1 MAEIRVTPSNFKK
14 MALKLGTLNP
24 GTIVLGSSLS
34 DKQTRWF
41 IKQIAETEGYYEEI
55 KNEYECREMAKDLT
69 AMDPTIFA
77 KAVIK
82 AKSWS
87 FLYNYALSEDQIMYM
102 LRGIF
107 EDQDSKVETL
117 DLVDV
122 YLGFLSPDLLS
133 NALMNVKKVRL
144 HYIDADQLLA
154 LFELIIRKETCQLKE
169 ITFLYLS
176 NIPNTM
182 DKGMLKVAARKV
194 SIRIHSLAL
203 IPDLQTILNVEDKEE
218 AWRLTRPYDYYTYK
232 AVTDFLF
239 PGA

>member
-1 MAEIRVTPSNFKK
+1 MAEIRVTRTNFKK
-14 MALKLGTLNP
+14 MALKLGALNR
-24 GTIVLGSSLS
+24 IVLGSSLS
-34 DKQTRWF
+34 DKRTRWF
-41 IKQIAETEGYYEEI
+41 IKRIAETEGYYEEI

-69 AMDPTIFA
+69 AMDPAIFA

-82 AKSWS
+82 AKTWS
-87 FLYNYALSEDQIMYM
+87 FLYNYALTEDQIMYM
-102 LRGIF
+102 LWGIF

-122 YLGFLSPDLLS
+122 YLGFLSPYLLS

-144 HYIDADQLLA
+144 HNIDADQLLA
-154 LFELIIRKETCQLKE
+154 LFELIVRKETCFFQLKE
-169 ITFLYLS
+169 ITFLNLTD
-176 NIPNTM
+176 IPNTM
-182 DKGMLKVAARKV
+182 DKGMMKVAARKV
-194 SIRIHSLAL
+194 SIRIHSLV

-239 PGA
+239 PGV